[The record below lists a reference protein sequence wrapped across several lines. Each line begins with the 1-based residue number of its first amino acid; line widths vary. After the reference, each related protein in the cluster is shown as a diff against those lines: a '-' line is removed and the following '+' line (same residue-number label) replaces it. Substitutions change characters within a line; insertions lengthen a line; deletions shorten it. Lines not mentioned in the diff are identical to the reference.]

1 MRLEIMT
8 KPGMEAQ
15 EKELS
20 RTGYAHIAF
29 GVGERSRRYSDKA
42 TQNRKDVPK
51 KT

>member
-1 MRLEIMT
+1 MT

-20 RTGYAHIAF
+20 RTGYAYIAF

-42 TQNRKDVPK
+42 TQNRKDVSK